1 MRKMGVGVVM
11 RRIGVKM
18 AKNHGENCLFIKN
31 FLIFLILLQ
40 NLRQIVIIVK
50 KNGEVMRKSSSIN
63 HLTKLHLL
71 ISKVVIL
78 KLKIAKTNLS
88 KKNWVK
94 IKSAF

>member
-1 MRKMGVGVVM
+1 MRKMGVGFLM

-18 AKNHGENCLFIKN
+18 AKNHSENCLFIKN

-40 NLRQIVIIVK
+40 NPRQIIIIVK
-50 KNGEVMRKSSSIN
+50 KNGEIMRKSSSIN

-71 ISKVVIL
+71 MSKVVIL
-78 KLKIAKTNLS
+78 KLTIAKTNLS

-94 IKSAF
+94 IKPAF